1 MVPLLAK
8 EYPTRHKVQP
18 ILMSKWALHIEHD
31 VPLYTAQLGRETAV
45 HTPLL
50 MKYPLIQHDVPLC
63 IAHGM
68 YVVPERS

>member
-1 MVPLLAK
+1 
-8 EYPTRHKVQP
+8 
-18 ILMSKWALHIEHD
+18 MSKWALHIEHD

-63 IAHGM
+63 VAQGM
-68 YVVPERS
+68 HVVPESS